1 MSLPHNR
8 ELITRSAYG
17 ESTPADQ
24 SPPPTVTVN
33 YRPDNEKT
41 VAAMMEA
48 ALSLAKNLDPLA
60 NDHAVIVIVTAGDD
74 GDNIRRIYSQGME
87 LREVIKTLT
96 DSGECL
102 LVDMGKSNGQ
112 G

>member
-1 MSLPHNR
+1 MSLPHDR
-8 ELITRSAYG
+8 EFITGPTYG
-17 ESTPADQ
+17 KSTPADQ

-102 LVDMGKSNGQ
+102 LENLAGESDAV
-112 G
+112 

>member
-1 MSLPHNR
+1 MSLPHNHEFR
-8 ELITRSAYG
+8 TRSAYG

-24 SPPPTVTVN
+24 SPPPTVT
-33 YRPDNEKT
+33 
-41 VAAMMEA
+41 MMEA

-96 DSGECL
+96 DSSECL
-102 LVDMGKSNGQ
+102 LENMGKSNGRAR
-112 G
+112 